1 MIAITTVSERM
12 MINTKN
18 KLDQYSIFE
27 KGFFIN
33 KLVFHMDFR
42 LQKHIMM
49 TFYFNYNKVKTIFK

>member
-33 KLVFHMDFR
+33 KLIFHMDFR
-42 LQKHIMM
+42 LQKHNDDVL
-49 TFYFNYNKVKTIFK
+49 FQL

>member
-18 KLDQYSIFE
+18 KLDQYSLFE

-33 KLVFHMDFR
+33 KNFGFWILGC
-42 LQKHIMM
+42 KNI
-49 TFYFNYNKVKTIFK
+49 